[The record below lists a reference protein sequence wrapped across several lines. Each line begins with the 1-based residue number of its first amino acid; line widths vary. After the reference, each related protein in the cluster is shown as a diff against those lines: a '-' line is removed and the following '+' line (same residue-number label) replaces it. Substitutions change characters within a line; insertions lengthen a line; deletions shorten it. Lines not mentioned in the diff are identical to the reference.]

1 MTTSTDRFLRAC
13 QRQPVDCTP
22 VWFMRQAGRYMAAYQ
37 ALRQRHSLLTLCKT
51 PELAA
56 EVTLQPIQRLPVD
69 AAIIF
74 TDLLIP
80 LEPMGAKLVFAPNEG
95 PVIENPIRSASDV
108 EALRMVDPQAELAFT
123 LEAIRMVCREL
134 DGKVPLIGFAGAPFT
149 LASYLIEGSGS
160 RHYIQTKQLMYHQP
174 EAWHG
179 LLDKLASVATTF
191 LQAQVAAG
199 AQVVQLFDSW
209 VGCLSPDDYR
219 RYVLPY
225 TKQVIEGLRNAGV
238 PVIHFG
244 TDTAMLLDAMRE
256 AGSDVIGVDWRIPLD
271 DAWHR
276 IGPDVGIQGNLDPVA
291 LFAPL
296 PEIQRRVDDI
306 LQRAGNRP
314 GHIFNLG
321 HGILP
326 ETPVDHV
333 HAVVDLVHARSARKK
348 DGAEG

>member
-1 MTTSTDRFLRAC
+1 
-13 QRQPVDCTP
+13 
-22 VWFMRQAGRYMAAYQ
+22 
-37 ALRQRHSLLTLCKT
+37 
-51 PELAA
+51 
-56 EVTLQPIQRLPVD
+56 
-69 AAIIF
+69 
-74 TDLLIP
+74 
-80 LEPMGAKLVFAPNEG
+80 
-95 PVIENPIRSASDV
+95 
-108 EALRMVDPQAELAFT
+108 
-123 LEAIRMVCREL
+123 
-134 DGKVPLIGFAGAPFT
+134 
-149 LASYLIEGSGS
+149 
-160 RHYIQTKQLMYHQP
+160 MYHQP

-225 TKQVIEGLRNAGV
+225 TKQVIDGLRSAGA

-244 TDTAMLLDAMRE
+244 TDTAMLLDVMRE

-271 DAWHR
+271 DAWRR

-296 PEIQRRVDDI
+296 PEIERRVDDI

-326 ETPVDHV
+326 ETPVEHV
-333 HAVVDLVHARSARKK
+333 QAVADLVHARSARKK
-348 DGAEG
+348 ESAEG

>member
-13 QRQPVDCTP
+13 RRQPVDCTP
-22 VWFMRQAGRYMAAYQ
+22 VWFMRQAGRYMDAYQ

-108 EALRMVDPQAELAFT
+108 EALRMIDPQADLAFT

-174 EAWHG
+174 EAWQG

-191 LQAQVAAG
+191 LQAQIAAG

-225 TKQVIEGLRNAGV
+225 TKQVIDGLRSAGA

-244 TDTAMLLDAMRE
+244 TDTAMLLDVMRE

-271 DAWHR
+271 DAWRR

-296 PEIQRRVDDI
+296 PEIERRVDDI

-326 ETPVDHV
+326 ETPVEHV
-333 HAVVDLVHARSARKK
+333 QAVADLVHARSARKK
-348 DGAEG
+348 ESAEG